1 MQGLLARS
9 PVDHAAAIDRL
20 RAGSAAA
27 FDSAIGETTVVGM
40 DMTFDVR
47 ERYGDGWQVVHPQ
60 GFLGGRL
67 PARAWRELA
76 ALRVVAAAPEGTR
89 AAGLRREIR
98 RVLLRYP
105 APQAQADDVGWLTTL
120 PIEELVLSNVEAAG
134 FSRLG
139 ELPGLHRLW
148 LSWCTLD
155 AAVEQLGAAGV
166 RTLRADGVIGRI
178 GDLTRMSDLRRV
190 ELSATEHTD
199 LSGFRAGASE
209 LKLSGDVRSDQVREV
224 LAGLPELRVIEL
236 DHVDTVPDLSG
247 CPLVHTV
254 RLERPSVTELLGL
267 PRTVTRLYV
276 RFGDQLQTL
285 AGVGALPGLR
295 VLGLYHCRRLTSL
308 AGIERHP
315 ALAVLDLRGIGGLT
329 SDERLLRF
337 STMRSLAAVAIAGS
351 GLGPG
356 DLPPEIRDASP
367 TAMQVDL
374 DVLERVVRR
383 PPPATSPSALLE
395 SEDLDAI
402 DVGVDALVES
412 GGVSAALRHL
422 KYSPVG
428 PEILG
433 TFDFPE
439 QAAVMQASGALG
451 GAGGHALRA
460 LVARAVAPD
469 PAMTVRE
476 TATTLRIDGAG
487 GRVDLHSLRA
497 FPQLRHLVIENA
509 SEVLG
514 LAELDATRSLRLV
527 HCALPV
533 QALPPGLTSLDVAR
547 TPIAPLA
554 LGTAPG
560 LRALRMRNAML
571 GRPQP
576 DLRGVALERLVTDEL
591 PDAPIPGLTT
601 LGFVCGSEHV
611 DDALL
616 SRLLRL
622 GPLTALN
629 LHTWPTHVSLRPL
642 GDFPLETLVV
652 VPHPVDCLR
661 PIHLPDM
668 PALERL
674 VVGSPVVDSLHI
686 GEAPRLRHLR
696 LLGSLHY
703 QGPAQLATLDV
714 PDLHLPHVR
723 PETAAGVQTL
733 IVRLRPRKVSA
744 VDLWGYRRLKVL
756 VAVAGPGADKLKVQV
771 RGLPP
776 GCVVWEDPPRR
787 ASDELPL
794 RPVAHVPAHL
804 RVC

>member
-1 MQGLLARS
+1 
-9 PVDHAAAIDRL
+9 V
-20 RAGSAAA
+20 
-27 FDSAIGETTVVGM
+27 F
-40 DMTFDVR
+40 
-47 ERYGDGWQVVHPQ
+47 
-60 GFLGGRL
+60 
-67 PARAWRELA
+67 
-76 ALRVVAAAPEGTR
+76 
-89 AAGLRREIR
+89 
-98 RVLLRYP
+98 
-105 APQAQADDVGWLTTL
+105 
-120 PIEELVLSNVEAAG
+120 
-134 FSRLG
+134 
-139 ELPGLHRLW
+139 
-148 LSWCTLD
+148 
-155 AAVEQLGAAGV
+155 
-166 RTLRADGVIGRI
+166 
-178 GDLTRMSDLRRV
+178 
-190 ELSATEHTD
+190 
-199 LSGFRAGASE
+199 
-209 LKLSGDVRSDQVREV
+209 
-224 LAGLPELRVIEL
+224 
-236 DHVDTVPDLSG
+236 
-247 CPLVHTV
+247 
-254 RLERPSVTELLGL
+254 
-267 PRTVTRLYV
+267 V

-285 AGVGALPGLR
+285 AGVGGLPGLR

-329 SDERLLRF
+329 GDERMLRF

-351 GLGPG
+351 GLEPG
-356 DLPPEIRDASP
+356 DLPPEVRDTSP

-374 DVLERVVRR
+374 DALERVVRR
-383 PPPATSPSALLE
+383 PTRAGTPASLLE

-422 KYSPVG
+422 QYSPVG

-439 QAAVMQASGALG
+439 QAAILQASGGLG

-460 LVARAVAPD
+460 LVARAMAPD
-469 PAMTVRE
+469 PAATVRE
-476 TATTLRIDGAG
+476 TATTLQINGAG
-487 GRVDLHSLRA
+487 GRVDVHSLLA

-509 SEVLG
+509 SEVSG
-514 LAELDATRSLRLV
+514 LAELDTTRSLRLV
-527 HCALPV
+527 RCGPV

-547 TPIAPLA
+547 TLIGPHALA
-554 LGTAPG
+554 TAPG
-560 LRALRMRNAML
+560 LRALRMRNASL

-576 DLRGVALERLVTDEL
+576 DLRGVALERLVTDEP

-601 LGFVCGSEHV
+601 LGFLCGSEHV
-611 DDALL
+611 DDTLL
-616 SRLLRL
+616 PRLLRL

-629 LHTWPTHVSLRPL
+629 LHTWPTHVSLHAL
-642 GDFPLETLVV
+642 GDHPLHTLVV

-661 PIHLPDM
+661 PIQLPDM

-696 LLGSLHY
+696 LLGGLHY
-703 QGPAQLATLDV
+703 QGPAQLTTLDV

-723 PETAAGVQTL
+723 AETAAHVQTL

-756 VAVAGPGADKLKVQV
+756 VAVAGPGAEKLKVQV

-776 GCVVWEDPPRR
+776 GCVVWEDPPRKE
-787 ASDELPL
+787 SDELPL

>member
-9 PVDHAAAIDRL
+9 PVDHAAAIQRL
-20 RAGSAAA
+20 LQGTAAA
-27 FDSAIGETTVVGM
+27 FDAAIGETTVVGM
-40 DMTFDVR
+40 DMTFEVR

-60 GFLGGRL
+60 GFLGRRL

-105 APQAQADDVGWLTTL
+105 APQAQVDDVGWLTTL
-120 PIEELVLSNVEAAG
+120 PLEDLVLSNVEARG
-134 FSRLG
+134 FSGLG
-139 ELPGLHRLW
+139 ALPDLHRLW

-155 AAVEQLGAAGV
+155 AAVEQLGPMGL

-178 GDLTRMSDLRRV
+178 GDLSQMADLRRI

-209 LKLSGDVRSDQVREV
+209 LKLSGDVRPYQVREV

-236 DHVDTVPDLSG
+236 DHVVAVPDLSG

-254 RLERPSVTELLGL
+254 RLERPSVTDLRGL
-267 PRTVTRLYV
+267 PPTVTRLYV

-285 AGVGALPGLR
+285 VGVGGLPGLR

-315 ALAVLDLRGIGGLT
+315 ALSVLDLRGIGGLT
-329 SDERLLRF
+329 GDERLRF

-356 DLPPEIRDASP
+356 DLPPEVRDASP

-374 DVLERVVRR
+374 DALERVVRR
-383 PPPATSPSALLE
+383 PARAATPAALLE

-428 PEILG
+428 PEVLG

-439 QAAVMQASGALG
+439 QAAIMQASGAL

-469 PAMTVRE
+469 RAATVRE

-487 GRVDLHSLRA
+487 GRVDVHSLLA
-497 FPQLRHLVIENA
+497 FPRLRHLVIENA
-509 SEVLG
+509 SEVSG

-527 HCALPV
+527 RCGPV

-547 TPIAPLA
+547 TPIGPHA

-560 LRALRMRNAML
+560 LRALRMRNASL

-576 DLRGVALERLVTDEL
+576 DLRGVALERLVTDEP

-601 LGFVCGSEHV
+601 LGFLCGSDHV

-616 SRLLRL
+616 PRLLRL
-622 GPLTALN
+622 GPLAALN
-629 LHTWPTHVSLRPL
+629 LHTWPTHVSLHAL
-642 GDFPLETLVV
+642 GDYPLHTLVV

-674 VVGSPVVDSLHI
+674 MVGAPGPDGLHI

-696 LLGSLHY
+696 LLGGLHY
-703 QGPAQLATLDV
+703 QGPAQLTTLDV
-714 PDLHLPHVR
+714 PDLLLPHIRV
-723 PETAAGVQTL
+723 ETAAHVQTL
-733 IVRLRPRKVSA
+733 IVRLRPRKGSV
-744 VDLWGYRRLKVL
+744 VDVWGYRQLMVL
-756 VAVAGPGADKLKVQV
+756 VAVAVAGPGADSRTVQV

-787 ASDELPL
+787 ESDALPL